1 MEMAL
6 TGARMSKMA
15 TNHLFESPRRLNLQ
29 IRCTYIIGTPARK
42 NLGIW
47 PAFPIFIDGLWI
59 MPICEDNVIAT
70 LQHPD
75 RVSFVRLHVTGSQL
89 ANMATV
95 MQEPFPM
102 LKHLHISSRDGNA
115 PVLPAE
121 FLGGSA
127 PCLQAIHLDGIP
139 FPASPTLL
147 LSTSHL
153 VDLLLRD
160 IPPSGYISPEAMV
173 AGLAALPRLKTFI
186 IEFQSV
192 TPHPDRIRPPHVK
205 RTVLPALT
213 VFRFK
218 GASEYL
224 EDIVARINSPQLDQI
239 DINYV
244 NRLVDFPVAQLSKFV
259 DCSIGP
265 KLSQF
270 RHWRVRVTFF
280 DTHISFDVYHPNRP
294 GHRGRNI
301 ISCEGINW
309 HVSDIAQVFSRFSAT
324 LFNVVHL
331 ELEEVEA
338 EPFEYLG
345 NTDDVEW
352 LHLFH
357 QLSTVRTLYVS
368 EELAEYVA
376 LALEGITGEMVT
388 EVLPSIDLICLAS
401 QSASSV
407 GKFVAARRLFD
418 RTVTVVDTQTEF
430 DERLESYISE

>member
-1 MEMAL
+1 
-6 TGARMSKMA
+6 
-15 TNHLFESPRRLNLQ
+15 
-29 IRCTYIIGTPARK
+29 
-42 NLGIW
+42 
-47 PAFPIFIDGLWI
+47 
-59 MPICEDNVIAT
+59 
-70 LQHPD
+70 
-75 RVSFVRLHVTGSQL
+75 
-89 ANMATV
+89 
-95 MQEPFPM
+95 
-102 LKHLHISSRDGNA
+102 
-115 PVLPAE
+115 
-121 FLGGSA
+121 
-127 PCLQAIHLDGIP
+127 
-139 FPASPTLL
+139 
-147 LSTSHL
+147 
-153 VDLLLRD
+153 
-160 IPPSGYISPEAMV
+160 
-173 AGLAALPRLKTFI
+173 
-186 IEFQSV
+186 
-192 TPHPDRIRPPHVK
+192 
-205 RTVLPALT
+205 
-213 VFRFK
+213 
-218 GASEYL
+218 
-224 EDIVARINSPQLDQI
+224 
-239 DINYV
+239 V

-259 DCSIGP
+259 DRSIGP
-265 KLSQF
+265 KLSLF

-280 DTHISFDVYHPNRP
+280 DTFISFDVYHPNRP

-357 QLSTVRTLYVS
+357 QFSTVQTLYVS